1 MAASWLPTLPSSAF
15 GGVVA
20 IGNFDGVHRGHECLL
35 RRLTQ
40 MAEQLNAPA
49 IAVTF
54 DPPPSKLLSPGNSP
68 PPLTTI
74 PRRIELLK
82 SAGANYAVVLQT
94 NFELLNLD
102 AHSFFDQLLL
112 RGLRVR
118 GLIEGPNFRF
128 GKNRGGD
135 VELLKQLCSSNGI
148 MFQVVEPEMSEGDW
162 ISSTRIRQT
171 IDSGNIRLANQLLTS
186 PYRISGVVSYGA
198 QRGRTLGF
206 PTANLEEI
214 PVQVPAVGVYA
225 ARVVAIN
232 SNKIPV
238 AQTQEDNAQTAQV
251 KRNSDS
257 EPLIGKPVA
266 LHIGPNPTF
275 GEDAR
280 KVEAHILHFSGDL
293 YGYEIEIEIIE
304 RIRSVTKFESLEA
317 LKNQLSQDI
326 AQVDLVVK
334 QGVKT

>member
-1 MAASWLPTLPSSAF
+1 MSASWLPSLPESAL

-35 RRLTQ
+35 RLLKKN
-40 MAEQLNAPA
+40 AEQWRAPTV
-49 IAVTF
+49 AVTF
-54 DPPPSKLLSPGNSP
+54 NPPPIKLLSPGNASP
-68 PPLTTI
+68 SLTTI

-82 SAGANYAVVLQT
+82 DAGADYVVVLQT

-112 RGLRVR
+112 QGLKIR

-135 VELLKQLCSSNGI
+135 VGLLKQLCSNNGI
-148 MFQVVEPEMSEGDW
+148 MFQVVEPELCDGEW

-171 IDSGNIRLANQLLTS
+171 IDAGNIRLANQLLTT
-186 PYRISGVVSYGA
+186 PYRISGIVSLGA

-206 PTANLEEI
+206 PTANLEDI

-225 ARVVAIN
+225 ARVVAVS
-232 SNKIPV
+232 SNVKITTPSQSID
-238 AQTQEDNAQTAQV
+238 ASNHQEQN
-251 KRNSDS
+251 R
-257 EPLIGKPVA
+257 ERLIGKPVA

-275 GEDAR
+275 GENAR

-293 YGYEIEIEIIE
+293 YGCDLEIEIIDN
-304 RIRSVTKFESLEA
+304 IRSVTKFDSLEA
-317 LKNQLSQDI
+317 LKNQLNQDV
-326 AQVDLVVK
+326 ALVDLIVK
-334 QGVKT
+334 QGIKK

>member
-1 MAASWLPTLPSSAF
+1 MSASWLPPIPTSAI

-20 IGNFDGVHRGHECLL
+20 IGNFDGVHRGHACLL
-35 RRLTQ
+35 RRLKVL
-40 MAEQLNAPA
+40 AEQLNAPA

-54 DPPPSKLLSPGNSP
+54 DPSPVKLLYPASSRSS
-68 PPLTTI
+68 LTTI

-82 SAGANYAVVLQT
+82 AAGADHVVVLQT
-94 NFELLNLD
+94 NSELLNLD
-102 AHSFFDQLLL
+102 AHSFFDHLLSI
-112 RGLRVR
+112 GLKTR

-135 VELLKQLCSSNGI
+135 VELLENLCSSKGI
-148 MFQVVEPEMSEGDW
+148 LFQVVEPELIDGEW

-171 IDSGNIRLANQLLTS
+171 IDAGDLGFANQLLTC

-198 QRGRTLGF
+198 QRGRTIGF

-225 ARVVAIN
+225 ARVVNRTGSLRDGA
-232 SNKIPV
+232 SL
-238 AQTQEDNAQTAQV
+238 D
-251 KRNSDS
+251 SDHDHDQ
-257 EPLIGKPVA
+257 LVGKPVA

-275 GEDAR
+275 GENAR
-280 KVEAHILHFSGDL
+280 KVEAHVLHFSGDL
-293 YGYEIEIEIIE
+293 YGQILELEIID
-304 RIRSVTKFESLEA
+304 RIRAVTKFESLEA
-317 LKNQLSQDI
+317 LKKQLYQDI

-334 QGVKT
+334 QGNKT

>member
-1 MAASWLPTLPSSAF
+1 MSASWLPSLPESAM

-35 RRLTQ
+35 RL
-40 MAEQLNAPA
+40 LKKNAQQWGAPTV
-49 IAVTF
+49 AVTF
-54 DPPPSKLLSPGNSP
+54 DPPPIKLLSPGNASP
-68 PPLTTI
+68 SLTTI
-74 PRRIELLK
+74 PRRIDLLK
-82 SAGANYAVVLQT
+82 DAGADHVVVLQT

-102 AHSFFDQLLL
+102 AYSFFDQLLL
-112 RGLRVR
+112 HGLKVR

-135 VELLKQLCSSNGI
+135 VGLLKQLCSNNGI
-148 MFQVVEPEMSEGDW
+148 MFQVVEPELSDGEW

-171 IDSGNIRLANQLLTS
+171 IDAGNIRLANQLLTA
-186 PYRISGVVSYGA
+186 PYRISGRVSVGA

-225 ARVVAIN
+225 ARVVAVSSTDESITPSLAIDAN
-232 SNKIPV
+232 NHQK
-238 AQTQEDNAQTAQV
+238 QV
-251 KRNSDS
+251 R
-257 EPLIGKPVA
+257 EQLIGNPVA

-275 GEDAR
+275 GEEAR

-293 YGYEIEIEIIE
+293 YGCNVEIEIIDK
-304 RIRSVTKFESLEA
+304 IRSVTKFDSLEA
-317 LKNQLSQDI
+317 LKNQLRQDVN
-326 AQVDLVVK
+326 QVDLIVK
-334 QGVKT
+334 QGTKT